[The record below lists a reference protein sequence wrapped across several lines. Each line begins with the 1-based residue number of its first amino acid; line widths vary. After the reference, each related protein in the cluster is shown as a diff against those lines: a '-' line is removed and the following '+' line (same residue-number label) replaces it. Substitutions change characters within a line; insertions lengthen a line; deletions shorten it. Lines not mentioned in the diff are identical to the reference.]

1 MKHLVYIC
9 SFILISLQINAQSD
23 TLKPTGAFIQ
33 LDSNSLNYGV
43 IKKDS
48 NGKRVITF
56 KNTGDKPL
64 IITDCNGSC
73 GCTVPTCPTKSILPG
88 NQGIITIN
96 YDTKRLGSFNKTVK
110 IKSNAINHIA
120 YIKVSGTVQQ

>member
-120 YIKVSGTVQQ
+120 YIKVSGTVKQ

>member
-48 NGKRVITF
+48 NGKRIITF

-120 YIKVSGTVQQ
+120 YIKVSGTVKQ

>member
-1 MKHLVYIC
+1 
-9 SFILISLQINAQSD
+9 LISLQINAQSD
-23 TLKPTGAFIQ
+23 TLKLTGAYIQ

-48 NGKRVITF
+48 NGKRIITF

-120 YIKVSGTVQQ
+120 YIKVSGTVKQ

>member
-110 IKSNAINHIA
+110 IKSNAINHIT

>member
-1 MKHLVYIC
+1 M
-9 SFILISLQINAQSD
+9 ISLQINAQSD

-110 IKSNAINHIA
+110 IKSNAINHIT

>member
-9 SFILISLQINAQSD
+9 SFILISLQVNAQSD
-23 TLKPTGAFIQ
+23 TLKATGAFIQ

-73 GCTVPTCPTKSILPG
+73 GCTVPTCPTESILPG

>member
-110 IKSNAINHIA
+110 IKSNAINHIT
-120 YIKVSGTVQQ
+120 YIKVSGTVKQ

>member
-9 SFILISLQINAQSD
+9 SFILIILQINAQSD
-23 TLKPTGAFIQ
+23 TLKLTGAYIQ

-48 NGKRVITF
+48 NGKRIITF

-120 YIKVSGTVQQ
+120 YIKVSGTVKQ